1 MIKHLLTTKAPLY
14 SDAFVVL
21 SYVYVLVSSFVN
33 SLLKS
38 LCIID
43 IEKSAELD
51 YNIGVA
57 FQNSVSCQQTQGRFK
72 MIMNCRKPPPCSE
85 FYKFFK
91 NHILKQYCFRVIVW
105 FLKFVLR
112 QFWRLFC
119 PLRY

>member
-43 IEKSAELD
+43 IEKSEELY

-57 FQNSVSCQQTQGRFK
+57 FQNSVSCQQTQGA
-72 MIMNCRKPPPCSE
+72 
-85 FYKFFK
+85 
-91 NHILKQYCFRVIVW
+91 L
-105 FLKFVLR
+105 
-112 QFWRLFC
+112 
-119 PLRY
+119 